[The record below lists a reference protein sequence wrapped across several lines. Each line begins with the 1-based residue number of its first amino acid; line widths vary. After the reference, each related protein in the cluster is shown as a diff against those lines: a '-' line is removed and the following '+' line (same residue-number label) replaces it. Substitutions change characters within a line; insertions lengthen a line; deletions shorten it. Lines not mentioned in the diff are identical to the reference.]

1 MTKNIPLFCLLLFCF
16 NAFGTRIIVKQD
28 GSGNYPT
35 IQQAINASSGGDTVL
50 VYPGTYYENL
60 NFNGKGITV
69 ASLYLLN
76 SADSLIR
83 QTIIDGNHNGSVVLM
98 ISGEDE
104 HTLLCGF
111 TLQHGSG
118 SVLVGIYPEGG
129 GIGIKNAQPKIMNC
143 LIKDNEAN
151 FGGGLYCDN
160 STVCLSGNTFYNNHG
175 NYGGGIMIANNTL
188 IVFDSIKK
196 NNIYLNYAG
205 KGIDVYKTFNCA
217 PIHIIIDTFT
227 VVNPDNYYIASV
239 DEYGFPVNDVTTD
252 ILHAKVQT
260 VHASL
265 YVSPSGNNGNSGLS
279 ASEPLQTISYALTKM
294 ASVKG
299 GPPVAIH
306 LANGTYSPSQ
316 TGDFFPLNLKSYVN
330 IVGADR
336 DSTILSADNLHY
348 HLKGNN
354 NVCNFSVKNLTLTHG
369 NAVFDHGVLGSVDV
383 QYCNNI
389 SFDNL
394 LITENNCHSDGAA
407 YLVSIANTDQSH
419 LNKIQISANMGSVPL
434 FISNVETL
442 KSFSVDDCIVQHN
455 QPDGDPE
462 TWDGGGIGIAGDG
475 LNPPPFIQGTLKNL
489 VVVQNQKDI
498 MVNFLPI
505 ASEAI
510 AITAAKVDIVNATIG
525 ENTNINPALGGAICM
540 DRGSQLNIYNSII
553 FGNTPPAFFVYR
565 DIVYDPPCILNISH
579 CLVENGEDGVVD
591 YTGNNTIIWGEGNID
606 SIPGWDIAG
615 QYPYALT
622 GSSPCIDAGTV
633 TIPGITLPVYDILG
647 NPRVVGGT
655 VDMGAYEYQDINPG
669 IREINPFKKKNQLA
683 VYPNPFRQQAVIS
696 LSLALPSQVELIIY
710 DLSGNPVKMLADAR
724 LSEGK
729 YDFIWDGT
737 DNHHRNMPSGE
748 YLAVM
753 MKDGKVTERIKLIM
767 IP

>member
-1 MTKNIPLFCLLLFCF
+1 MTKTIHFFCLLLFCF
-16 NAFGTRIIVKQD
+16 NAFGTRITVKQD

-35 IQQAINASSGGDTVL
+35 IQQAINASSGGDTIL

-60 NFNGKGITV
+60 NFKGKGITV

-76 SADSLIR
+76 PADSLIR

-98 ISGEDE
+98 ISGEDG

-118 SVLVGIYPEGG
+118 SVFYDQTRRGG
-129 GIGIKNAQPKIMNC
+129 GIGIRNAQPVIRNC
-143 LIKDNEAN
+143 IIKDNLSDA
-151 FGGGLYCDN
+151 GGGIFCCN
-160 STVCLSGNTFYNNHG
+160 STVFLSGNSIYNNHG
-175 NYGGGIMIANNTL
+175 ASGGGCIMLLDNTS
-188 IVFDSIKK
+188 ITFDSIVR
-196 NNIYLNYAG
+196 NNMYLNYSSRG
-205 KGIDVYKTFNCA
+205 TEIYKSSTCPA
-217 PIHIIIDTFT
+217 IHVVADTFT
-227 VVNPDNYYIASV
+227 VINPDNYYIASL
-239 DEYGFPVNDVTTD
+239 DLYGFPVNDVTTD

-265 YVSPSGNNGNSGLS
+265 YVSPSGSNGNSGLS
-279 ASEPLQTISYALTKM
+279 ASEPLQTISYALIKI
-294 ASVKG
+294 ASAKS
-299 GPPVAIH
+299 GPPLTIH
-306 LANGTYSPSQ
+306 LADGTYSPSQ
-316 TGDFFPLNLKSYVN
+316 TGEFFPLSLKSYVN
-330 IVGADR
+330 IVGTDR
-336 DSTILSADNLHY
+336 DSTILDADKLHY

-354 NVCNFSVKNLTLTHG
+354 TISNFSIKNLSLING
-369 NAVFDHGVLGSVDV
+369 NSVFGHLSLGSVNI

-389 SFDNL
+389 SLDNL

-407 YLVSIANTDQSH
+407 YLVSIANTDQSY
-419 LNKIQISANMGSVPL
+419 LNKIHISDNMGSNPL
-434 FISNVETL
+434 FISNVNTL
-442 KSFSVDDCIVQHN
+442 KSFLADDCIVQHN
-455 QPDGDPE
+455 LPNGDPE
-462 TWDGGGIGIAGDG
+462 TWDGGGIGIVGDG
-475 LNPPPFIQGTLKNL
+475 LNPPFIQGTFKNL

-498 MVNFLPI
+498 ISGTLSV
-505 ASEAI
+505 SEAI

-525 ENTNINPALGGAICM
+525 ENTNINPALGGAICV

-553 FGNTPPAFFVYR
+553 FGNTPPAFFVHRGSDY
-565 DIVYDPPCILNISH
+565 YSPCVLNISH
-579 CLVENGEDGVVD
+579 CLVEDGEDGVVD
-591 YTGNNTIIWGEGNID
+591 YTGDNTIIWGEGNMD

-633 TIPGITLPVYDILG
+633 NIPGITLPVYDILG
-647 NPRVVGGT
+647 NPRVVGGI

-696 LSLALPSQVELIIY
+696 LSLTLPSQVELIIY